1 MSLYEHGSLV
11 GPCSFEVEDMTS
23 FTITDV
29 GNLLGIERLSGGD
42 DTSYNVVCP
51 FCGDRRGKCNFV
63 VYKDGELANV
73 YHCFHCDAAGNM
85 LTLYVELTGYMVL
98 TAIKAYHE
106 IQKKLDLG
114 QVNRWKRD
122 WRSNAGKRSRKNPW
136 QNL

>member
-1 MSLYEHGSLV
+1 MSLYEHGSPV

-42 DTSYNVVCP
+42 DASYNVVCP

-85 LTLYVELTGYMVL
+85 LTLYVELTGLYGSDCYK
-98 TAIKAYHE
+98 KA
-106 IQKKLDLG
+106 
-114 QVNRWKRD
+114 
-122 WRSNAGKRSRKNPW
+122 
-136 QNL
+136 